1 VKHSTV
7 GAQLTFPVVCKIE
20 ALETKFMKIRAIH
33 FFLASSII
41 LAFAELPTVAQET
54 MPGPS
59 VVASQHVTDAI
70 APKPL
75 DFHEDMGSITLQS
88 SNLLKID
95 AVLGIKDG
103 APEGKFTR
111 ELWQVSWR
119 GGDPIDLYILRPTKV
134 AKPPVILYLYSYPD
148 GTDRFNNPQWCEGV
162 VSRGYAAVGFVSAY
176 TGHRLEYH
184 APKKWFVSELP
195 ESLATTTHDVQMI
208 LNFLASLGDLDMDRV
223 GMFGEGSGGSIA
235 ILASA
240 ADPRIKALQVL
251 GAWGD
256 WPDWLAQS
264 KMVPEEERATYLK
277 PEFQKSVAPL
287 DPVLWLPKVKAESVR
302 VENVETYRMVPQ
314 ICERKIE
321 AAAPKNAQIDDFGDS
336 RAMLLRM
343 SSEGELFGWL
353 KTQLQPDAQRSAH
366 LDDTERIHH
375 YPPAGPPAQSNSLMA
390 SPSSAP
396 AGPQPSGGNRN
407 PLMAP
412 PPSSPAPENKPSA
425 QP

>member
-1 VKHSTV
+1 MRT
-7 GAQLTFPVVCKIE
+7 
-20 ALETKFMKIRAIH
+20 RAIQL
-33 FFLASSII
+33 FLASFIFFTFGS
-41 LAFAELPTVAQET
+41 LPVVAQET

-70 APKPL
+70 APKPPE
-75 DFHEDMGSITLQS
+75 FHEDMGSISLQS

-103 APEGKFTR
+103 LPEGKFTR
-111 ELWQVSWR
+111 ELWQVTWR
-119 GGDPIDLYILRPTKV
+119 GGDPIDLYIIRPTKV

-148 GTDRFNNPQWCEGV
+148 GTDRFNNPQWLEGV

-208 LNFLASLGDLDMDRV
+208 LNFLASLGDLDMEHV
-223 GMFGEGSGGSIA
+223 GMFGEGSGGAIA

-240 ADPRIKALQVL
+240 ADPRIKAVQVL
-251 GAWGD
+251 GPWGD

-287 DPVLWLPKVKAESVR
+287 DPVLWLPKVKAESIR

-314 ICERKIE
+314 VCERKIE
-321 AAAPKNAQIDDFGDS
+321 DAAPKNAQIDDFGDG
-336 RAMLLRM
+336 RAMLLKM

-353 KTQLQPDAQRSAH
+353 KDQLQPGVLHTARPVE
-366 LDDTERIHH
+366 TERIHH
-375 YPPAGPPAQSNSLMA
+375 YPPAGAPAPANSLMA
-390 SPSSAP
+390 PPSSAP
-396 AGPQPSGGNRN
+396 AGPRPSGT

-412 PPSSPAPENKPSA
+412 PPSAPTPDNKPSTN
-425 QP
+425 P

>member
-20 ALETKFMKIRAIH
+20 ALETKFMKIRAIR

-390 SPSSAP
+390 PPSSAP

>member
-1 VKHSTV
+1 M
-7 GAQLTFPVVCKIE
+7 G
-20 ALETKFMKIRAIH
+20 IRKTHCLAAFAIV
-33 FFLASSII
+33 
-41 LAFAELPTVAQET
+41 LAFGELPAIAQET
-54 MPGPS
+54 TPGPS
-59 VVASQHVTDAI
+59 VVASQHITDAI
-70 APKPL
+70 APKSPA
-75 DFHEDMGSITLQS
+75 FHEDMGSISLQS
-88 SNLLKID
+88 STMLKID
-95 AVLGIKDG
+95 AVLGIQDG

-111 ELWQVSWR
+111 EVWQVSWR
-119 GGDPIDLYILRPTKV
+119 GGDPIDLYIVRPAKV

-148 GTDRFNNPQWCEGV
+148 GTERFNNPAWCEGA

-195 ESLATTTHDVQMI
+195 ESLVTTTHDVQMI

-223 GMFGEGSGGSIA
+223 GMFGEGSGGAIA

-240 ADPRIKALQVL
+240 ADPRIKVLQVL
-251 GAWGD
+251 GPWGD

-264 KMVPEEERATYLK
+264 KLVPDDERATYLS

-287 DPVLWLPKVKAESVR
+287 DPVVWLPKVKAQSVR
-302 VENVETYRMVPQ
+302 IENVDTYRMVPQ

-321 AAAPKNAQIDDFGDS
+321 NAAPKHAQIDDFGDS

-353 KTQLQPDAQRSAH
+353 KTQLQPDAQRPAH
-366 LDDTERIHH
+366 LDETERVHH
-375 YPPAGPPAQSNSLMA
+375 YPPAGPPPSANSLMA
-390 SPSSAP
+390 PPSPAP
-396 AGPQPSGGNRN
+396 AAAPPSGN

-412 PPSSPAPENKPSA
+412 PPSPPAQSAPTDQASVKP
-425 QP
+425 

>member
-1 VKHSTV
+1 
-7 GAQLTFPVVCKIE
+7 
-20 ALETKFMKIRAIH
+20 MRIRAIQLL
-33 FFLASSII
+33 LASSII
-41 LAFAELPTVAQET
+41 LTFGALPAVAQET

-70 APKPL
+70 APKPP
-75 DFHEDMGSITLQS
+75 DFHEDMSSITLQS

-119 GGDPIDLYILRPTKV
+119 GGDPIDLYIIRPSKV

-148 GTDRFNNPQWCEGV
+148 GTDRFNNPEWCAGV

-184 APKKWFVSELP
+184 APKKWFVSELA

-208 LNFLASLGDLDMDRV
+208 LNFLASLGDLDMDHV
-223 GMFGEGSGGSIA
+223 GMFGEGSGGAIA

-251 GAWGD
+251 GPWGD

-264 KMVPEEERATYLK
+264 KVVPEEERATYLK

-287 DPVLWLPKVKAESVR
+287 DPLLWLPKVNAESVR
-302 VENVETYRMVPQ
+302 VENVDTYRMVPQ
-314 ICERKIE
+314 ICERKME
-321 AAAPKNAQIDDFGDS
+321 AAAPKQAQIDVFGDS

-353 KTQLQPDAQRSAH
+353 KTQLQPDAQHPAH
-366 LDDTERIHH
+366 LDESERVHH
-375 YPPAGPPAQSNSLMA
+375 YPPAGPPPPANSLMA
-390 SPSSAP
+390 PPSYAP
-396 AGPQPSGGNRN
+396 PAARPSGS

-412 PPSSPAPENKPSA
+412 PPSPPAPDNKPSA
-425 QP
+425 NP